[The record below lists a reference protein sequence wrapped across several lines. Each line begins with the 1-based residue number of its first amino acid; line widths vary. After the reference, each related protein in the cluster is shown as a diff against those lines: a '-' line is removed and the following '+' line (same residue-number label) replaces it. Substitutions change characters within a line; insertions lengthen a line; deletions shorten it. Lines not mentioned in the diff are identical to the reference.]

1 MNLIKPKNLN
11 QGDTICI
18 IAPSGEVDEQKIL
31 KAKQYFE
38 NKGFKVKLGSSITKQ
53 KNYLAGED
61 QERLNDLENAFKDK
75 SVNVIICARGGYGAI
90 RLINKIDYNLIKN
103 NPKIF
108 CGYSDITA
116 LSAMIF
122 KNTGLITFSAPMA
135 QSDFSSDKINEFT
148 ESKFS
153 QTLTQNISELE
164 PTNLKIYKSGKA
176 KGLLIGGNLS
186 TLTSLCGVD
195 FIPKED
201 FILFA
206 EDLNESAY
214 KIDRYFTQLLNIET
228 FKNRLKGIILGDF
241 LALDN
246 EKYFDDLIYSI
257 ANEYDIP
264 ILGGYPISHSDTK
277 ATIPY
282 GAMAEIE
289 DDRIKISPYL
299 SDN

>member
-38 NKGFKVKLGSSITKQ
+38 NKGFKVKLGSNITKQ

-75 SVNVIICARGGYGAI
+75 SINAIICARGGYGAI
-90 RLINKIDYNLIKN
+90 RLINKIDYNVIKN

-148 ESKFS
+148 ENRFF
-153 QTLTQNISELE
+153 QTLTQNITEIE

-206 EDLNESAY
+206 EDLNEPAY

-228 FKNRLKGIILGDF
+228 FKNHLKGIILGDF
-241 LALDN
+241 LDLDN
-246 EKYFDDLIYSI
+246 KKYFDDLIYSI

-264 ILGGYPISHSDTK
+264 IFGGYPISHSDTK

>member
-38 NKGFKVKLGSSITKQ
+38 NKGFKVKLGSNITKQ

-61 QERLNDLENAFKDK
+61 QERLNDLENAFIDK
-75 SVNVIICARGGYGAI
+75 SVNAIICARGGYGAI

-148 ESKFS
+148 ESKFF
-153 QTLTQNISELE
+153 QTLTQNISEIE

-206 EDLNESAY
+206 EDLNEPAY

-228 FKNRLKGIILGDF
+228 FKTHLKGIILGDF
-241 LALDN
+241 LDLDN

>member
-38 NKGFKVKLGSSITKQ
+38 NKGFKVKLGSYITKQ

-61 QERLNDLENAFKDK
+61 QERLTDLENAFSDK
-75 SVNVIICARGGYGAI
+75 SVNAIICARGGYGAI

-148 ESKFS
+148 ENKFF
-153 QTLTQNISELE
+153 QTLTQNISEIE

-206 EDLNESAY
+206 EDLNEPAY

-228 FKNRLKGIILGDF
+228 FKTHLKGIILGDF
-241 LALDN
+241 LDLDN

>member
-38 NKGFKVKLGSSITKQ
+38 NKGFKVKLGSNITKQ

-61 QERLNDLENAFKDK
+61 QERLNDLENAFIDK
-75 SVNVIICARGGYGAI
+75 SVNAIICARGGYGAI

-148 ESKFS
+148 ENKFF
-153 QTLTQNISELE
+153 QTLTQNISEIE

-206 EDLNESAY
+206 EDLNEPAY
-214 KIDRYFTQLLNIET
+214 KIDRYFTQLLNIKT
-228 FKNRLKGIILGDF
+228 FKNHLKGIILGDF
-241 LALDN
+241 LDLDN

-257 ANEYDIP
+257 AHEYDIP

>member
-61 QERLNDLENAFKDK
+61 HERLNDLVNAFKDK

-90 RLINKIDYNLIKN
+90 RLINKIDYNIIKN

-135 QSDFSSDKINEFT
+135 QSDFSSDKINKFT
-148 ESKFS
+148 ESKFF
-153 QTLTQNISELE
+153 QTLTQNISEIE

-241 LALDN
+241 LDLDN
-246 EKYFDDLIYSI
+246 EKYFEDLIYSI
-257 ANEYDIP
+257 ANEYNIP

-282 GAMAEIE
+282 GAMTEIE

>member
-11 QGDTICI
+11 RGDTICI

-31 KAKQYFE
+31 QAKQYFE
-38 NKGFKVKLGSSITKQ
+38 NKGFKVKLGSNITKG
-53 KNYLAGED
+53 KNYLAGDD

-75 SVNVIICARGGYGAI
+75 SVNAIICARGGYGAI

-135 QSDFSSDKINEFT
+135 QSDFSSGKINEFT
-148 ESKFS
+148 ESKFF

-195 FIPKED
+195 FIPNED

-206 EDLNESAY
+206 EDLNEPAY
-214 KIDRYFTQLLNIET
+214 KIDRYFTQLLNIEK
-228 FKNRLKGIILGDF
+228 FRNHLKGIILGDF
-241 LALDN
+241 LDLDN

-264 ILGGYPISHSDTK
+264 IFGGYPISHSDTK